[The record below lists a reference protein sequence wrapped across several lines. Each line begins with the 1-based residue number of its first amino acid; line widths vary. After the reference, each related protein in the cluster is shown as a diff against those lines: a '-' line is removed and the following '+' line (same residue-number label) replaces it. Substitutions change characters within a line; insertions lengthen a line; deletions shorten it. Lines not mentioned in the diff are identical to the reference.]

1 MAFAP
6 SNRLC
11 SFCQDNQGLISW
23 RSDRICDECWKECA
37 QCGRCKDWYFELK
50 SLCCDGCVGATPPE
64 FVAFDRMEQA
74 IQAASDA
81 AGWWTEY
88 VDPVDVAPWASMGTL
103 QQAWTAIVSKGVAII
118 LILCRLDAGN
128 ECAKLSAHAKKHS
141 KKLVCM
147 DIPDSTNWVNV
158 TDILDNC
165 IKNVIPEVKVAGNNI
180 FICCLAGFNRAPF
193 VSTYMVATIEERPV
207 LDVLKEV
214 LDVRPWIL
222 GNKHFVLALA
232 KTAAARNELLPEV
245 RETHL
250 GVYQAPGGVYWS
262 NEPMIALWLKKYC
275 PYEVAPVG
283 LQFQF
288 KNFRNGMTASGA
300 SVYHMSL
307 APMIAQWLKK
317 YCPYGVDPVGLQ
329 FKNFR
334 DGVTASGAS
343 VYHMSL
349 AGEWDGDSFDLKKFA
364 EAASNKNLNLAEESC
379 IGRRMVTDARG
390 NTAEFLVIDCPAVQD
405 LRAEHGLPLANL
417 HITLGF
423 NPYDVHLANGKFDPR
438 G

>member
-50 SLCCDGCVGATPPE
+50 SLFCDGCVGATPPE

-118 LILCRLDAGN
+118 LILCKLDAGN

-147 DIPDSTNWVNV
+147 DIPDSTNWMNA

-275 PYEVAPVG
+275 PYEVDPVG

-288 KNFRNGMTASGA
+288 KNFRNGM
-300 SVYHMSL
+300 
-307 APMIAQWLKK
+307 
-317 YCPYGVDPVGLQ
+317 
-329 FKNFR
+329 
-334 DGVTASGAS
+334 TASGAS

-364 EAASNKNLNLAEESC
+364 EAASNVNLNLAEESC